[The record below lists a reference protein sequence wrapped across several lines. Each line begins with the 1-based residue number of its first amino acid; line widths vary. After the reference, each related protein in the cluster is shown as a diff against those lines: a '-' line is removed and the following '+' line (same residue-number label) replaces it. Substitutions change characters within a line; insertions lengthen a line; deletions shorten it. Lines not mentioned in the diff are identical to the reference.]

1 MPKRRQAT
9 IIARATEVLHPVE
22 VLAALIT
29 PGVLISATALLLLS
43 TANRLGRVNDR
54 TQALLADLDAEKPPS
69 NPADNQ
75 NLKDEL
81 ILKQLASLLKR
92 LLLLRS
98 AVTGMYVSIA
108 LLVVTSITAGLHVI
122 IPQIVSMIPISL
134 AMLGAMAF
142 LYSIVLL
149 IREAAI
155 AVHTT
160 LEEIAYAEGLVE
172 SRKSLRQQK

>member
-1 MPKRRQAT
+1 M
-9 IIARATEVLHPVE
+9 LHPVE

-54 TQALLADLDAEKPPS
+54 LQILIGEVDEQPSDSGVAQGDRDALTL
-69 NPADNQ
+69 N
-75 NLKDEL
+75 
-81 ILKQLASLLKR
+81 QLASLLQR

-98 AVTGMYVSIA
+98 AVIGMYVAIA
-108 LLVVTSITAGLHVI
+108 LLVVTSITAGLHVL

-149 IREAAI
+149 IREAWL
-155 AVHTT
+155 AVQTT
-160 LEEIAYAEGLVE
+160 LKEIAYAEILIAA
-172 SRKSLRQQK
+172 RKSTGEDGNATST

>member
-1 MPKRRQAT
+1 MRGLQR
-9 IIARATEVLHPVE
+9 VLHPVE

-54 TQALLADLDAEKPPS
+54 TQALIAELDAKTPPS
-69 NPADNQ
+69 DSAEKQ
-75 NLKDEL
+75 NDRDEL

-98 AVTGMYVSIA
+98 AVTGMYVAIA

>member
-1 MPKRRQAT
+1 MDTNLKTRT
-9 IIARATEVLHPVE
+9 VLHPVE

-54 TQALLADLDAEKPPS
+54 LQILISKVAEQPS
-69 NPADNQ
+69 DSGAAQGDRDSLTLN
-75 NLKDEL
+75 
-81 ILKQLASLLKR
+81 QLASLLQR
-92 LLLLRS
+92 LLLFRS
-98 AVTGMYVSIA
+98 AVIGMYVAIA
-108 LLVVTSITAGLHVI
+108 LLVITSISAGLHVL

-149 IREAAI
+149 IREAWL
-155 AVHTT
+155 AVQTT
-160 LEEIAYAEGLVE
+160 LKEIAYAEILIAA
-172 SRKSLRQQK
+172 RKSTGEDGNATSA

>member
-1 MPKRRQAT
+1 M
-9 IIARATEVLHPVE
+9 LHPVE

-54 TQALLADLDAEKPPS
+54 TQALIAELDAKTPPS
-69 NPADNQ
+69 DSAEKQ
-75 NLKDEL
+75 NDRDEL

-98 AVTGMYVSIA
+98 AVTGMYVAIA

>member
-1 MPKRRQAT
+1 
-9 IIARATEVLHPVE
+9 VLHPVE

-54 TQALLADLDAEKPPS
+54 TQTLIAELDAETPPTNS
-69 NPADNQ
+69 AENQ
-75 NLKDEL
+75 NEKDEL
-81 ILKQLASLLKR
+81 ILKQLASMLKR

-98 AVTGMYVSIA
+98 AVTGMYVAIA

-172 SRKSLRQQK
+172 SRKSHRRQA